1 MLISKEEE
9 QNMSKAFGGIELGGA
24 FGGYEIVNEP
34 ADKLPQDLATA
45 IGNVNSG
52 LLGATYQPIWYVGH
66 QLVNGTN
73 HFLICKEIRSTK
85 DKNTSIVGLV
95 VNIPP
100 GTIDG
105 EGASVVEIIEEAKL
119 SPEIQAAFETAEKQL
134 VGVSYKPIAYVGS
147 QVVRGVNHF
156 IICQAKG
163 IYPGAEPYPVVMVIN
178 IFDGNVSIVNISG
191 LLPEKGN
198 LFGYAFNW

>member
-1 MLISKEEE
+1 
-9 QNMSKAFGGIELGGA
+9 MSKTFGEIELGGTL
-24 FGGYEIVNEP
+24 GGYEIVNEP
-34 ADKLPQDLATA
+34 ADRLPQDVASA

-52 LLGATYQPIWYVGH
+52 ILGATYQPIWYVGH

-73 HFLICKEIRSTK
+73 HFLICREIRSTK
-85 DKNTSIVGLV
+85 DRNTCIVGLI

-100 GTIDG
+100 GKVGG
-105 EGASVVEIIEEAKL
+105 EGATVVEIIEEAKL
-119 SPEIQAAFETAEKQL
+119 SPEIQAAFDTAEKQL
-134 VGVSYKPIAYVGS
+134 VGVGYKTIAYIGS

-178 IFDGNVSIVNISG
+178 VFEGNVSIVNISG
-191 LLPEKGN
+191 LLPDKGN
-198 LFGYAFNW
+198 LFGYAFTW